1 MNTCVACRPAT
12 QGQHALQD
20 WSTKI
25 KNLAMD
31 HDPWATGDCMLVF
44 ITTPYLGGG
53 VWGGL
58 EIGEF
63 PIKGWGVGVG
73 GEWVDGRL

>member
-1 MNTCVACRPAT
+1 MGHR
-12 QGQHALQD
+12 GLHASFYNHPL
-20 WSTKI
+20 SR
-25 KNLAMD
+25 
-31 HDPWATGDCMLVF
+31 
-44 ITTPYLGGG
+44 GG

-58 EIGEF
+58 EIGVF